1 MAGEIVYADL
11 KTPSGPHASSQLC
24 PAQQLNVPWTPR
36 WHQIM
41 LWVACAGIVILVA
54 VVIILVLQLQNEK
67 REAGAGSC
75 PVKSNCSSDS
85 FQSLL
90 RSRICNQSEG
100 NSPCQICPVQWH
112 LHQDKCYWASKDLKS
127 WTESQGDCSA
137 KGAQL
142 AVIQDRKEMEF
153 LKNITEDAQRYWIG
167 LSLSEK
173 KWRWITGHQLDQNMF
188 QGLLSTA
195 EEDSCG
201 IIRGSTISPDICTAV
216 HGWICQE
223 DPILI

>member
-54 VVIILVLQLQNEK
+54 VVIIL
-67 REAGAGSC
+67 
-75 PVKSNCSSDS
+75 
-85 FQSLL
+85 
-90 RSRICNQSEG
+90 G